1 MGCNFVKQNKV
12 EPQKRKVVVH
22 SPSEDVEIRQFSLYT
37 VKEEG
42 SDMEQS
48 YAGSKR
54 QSLFMQTELLSAGKH

>member
-1 MGCNFVKQNKV
+1 MKENKV
-12 EPQKRKVVVH
+12 VPQKRKVVVH
-22 SPSEDVEIRQFSLYT
+22 SPSEEIENRQFSLYT

-54 QSLFMQTELLSAGKH
+54 QSLFMQTELLSSGKH